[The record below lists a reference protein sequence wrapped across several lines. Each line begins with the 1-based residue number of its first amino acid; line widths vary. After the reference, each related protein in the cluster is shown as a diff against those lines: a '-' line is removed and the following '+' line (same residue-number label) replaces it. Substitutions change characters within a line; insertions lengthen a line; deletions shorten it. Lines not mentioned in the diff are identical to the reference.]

1 MHSILK
7 RLLVSQ
13 SSRVGP
19 DRADRE
25 LAYLFKW
32 HNDSVDVR
40 RGIRK
45 RDFMWGRTWSEAK
58 AGALWAN
65 IDGPSPGGNQHMPAE
80 VCQEEGLPK
89 VTFCFFVF
97 VYSSFTRDA
106 HARPP
111 GRWSNPVLRASF
123 IFFQAHLWNDGKEF
137 FGHEY
142 FSKLNESNLKEC
154 ARLAGVEID
163 LLKKTS
169 AVIGPEEGTALRASA
184 ISAHCCWGLF
194 FELQRYSIGLF

>member
-89 VTFCFFVF
+89 VTFVF
-97 VYSSFTRDA
+97 LF
-106 HARPP
+106 
-111 GRWSNPVLRASF
+111 SF
-123 IFFQAHLWNDGKEF
+123 ILLSHATPTLDRRAVGVIPSYAHL
-137 FGHEY
+137 
-142 FSKLNESNLKEC
+142 FSGSF
-154 ARLAGVEID
+154 VE
-163 LLKKTS
+163 
-169 AVIGPEEGTALRASA
+169 
-184 ISAHCCWGLF
+184 
-194 FELQRYSIGLF
+194 